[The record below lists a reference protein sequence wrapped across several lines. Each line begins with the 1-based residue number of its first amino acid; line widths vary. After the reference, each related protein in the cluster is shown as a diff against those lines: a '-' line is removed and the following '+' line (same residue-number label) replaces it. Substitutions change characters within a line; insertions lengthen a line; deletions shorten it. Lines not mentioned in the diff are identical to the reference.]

1 MKPER
6 WQRLDEL
13 FHLALEREADARSSF
28 VAQETAGDEDLRRE
42 LDSMLLHFE
51 QSNSFIETPAYAVAA
66 EQIVENESPEQ
77 LIGSTLG
84 PYRILD
90 VLGKGG
96 MGVVYRAVDEE
107 LQRKVALKFLHSQLT
122 GDKSRI
128 LRFKQEARAA
138 SALNHPNILT
148 VFAIGEINGRHY
160 ISTELVE
167 GETLRELMKSGQ
179 LSLGQIIG
187 VASQISS
194 ALASAHA
201 AGIMHR
207 DIKPENIMLRPDGYL
222 KVLDFGVAKLIEPSI
237 SGSELST
244 LINTEQGTIIGTI
257 QYMSPEQARGLAV
270 DARTDIW
277 SLGVVLFEML
287 AGHPPF
293 EGKTKSDVMVA
304 ILEHDPP
311 ALANLHA
318 GTSDAIQRIVTRALR
333 KERQNRYQ
341 SAEELLTDL
350 GELEQSDANVY
361 LERPRLPNVN
371 RYLVAE
377 TAKQRAKATDDPGA
391 IRPAF
396 SAEYIVSEIKQH
408 KLRVGA
414 LLAVLALVL
423 TSASFGILRYLEH
436 SRPVEQLQTMSMSRL
451 TTSGK
456 ARGAAISPDGKYVAY
471 VKHDDGHRSLWL
483 RQVGTASD
491 IQIASQVDAGGLMFS
506 PDGAYLYY
514 RNFFGDLSRMHVLGG
529 ASNLLLKG
537 VNSSIAFSPDGY
549 RFAFLRANN
558 AGTEGM
564 SLLVANADGTGEML
578 LASRKHPESFD
589 QAVAWS
595 PDGKVIACGVTYTG
609 AQGTYMSVVQ
619 VQVESG
625 KTEAITSQRW
635 LEVKDLTWLSDGS
648 GLLVIVAE
656 QGSLFQ
662 QKIWKISYPNGE
674 VRRLTND
681 LGTYNGLSMTADS
694 RTLVTIEEGLAANI
708 WVTRDGESARA
719 RQVTS
724 RMAKYLGVS
733 WTPDGRLV
741 YSSDS
746 SGNWDIW
753 IKGTGK
759 DEERQ
764 LTSNQ
769 SANVLASVSPDGK
782 YVLFTSNRSG
792 NLNIWRM
799 NIDGGNAK
807 QLTDGNHDYA
817 SSCSPDGQWV
827 VYVHHA
833 SGRQSVWKVSIDG
846 GRPVQLTNEDSESPV
861 FSPDGKLIACSYG
874 NNKVA
879 VIPADGGKPL
889 QIFNIPTP
897 FIVEPG
903 FQWTP
908 DGRALIYVQTREGVS
923 NIWSQP
929 VEGGPPKQLTDF
941 KSDEIF
947 SFALTR
953 DGDFAISR
961 GTETGDVVLMSN
973 LRQQLL
979 TRSIK

>member
-28 VAQETAGDEDLRRE
+28 VAQATAGDEDLRRE

-66 EQIVENESPEQ
+66 EEIVEDESPER
-77 LIGSTLG
+77 LIGTTLG

-107 LQRKVALKFLHSQLT
+107 LQRKVALKFLHTELT
-122 GDKSRI
+122 ADKSRI

-148 VFAIGEINGRHY
+148 VFAIGEVDGRHY

-167 GETLRELMKSGQ
+167 GETLRELMKSRQ
-179 LSLGQIIG
+179 LSLSQILS

-194 ALASAHA
+194 ALGSAHA

-207 DIKPENIMLRPDGYL
+207 DIKPENIMMRPDGYL
-222 KVLDFGVAKLIEPSI
+222 KVLDFGIAKLIEPSI
-237 SGSELST
+237 SDSELST

-304 ILEHDPP
+304 ILEHEPP
-311 ALANLHA
+311 ALQNLNA
-318 GTSDAIQRIVTRALR
+318 GTADAIQRIVTKALR
-333 KERQNRYQ
+333 KDRQERYQ
-341 SAEELLTDL
+341 STEELLADL
-350 GELEQSDANVY
+350 RGFEQSEASVY
-361 LERPRLPNVN
+361 LERSLLPNVN
-371 RYLVAE
+371 RHLVAE
-377 TAKQRAKATDDPGA
+377 TARQRAKATDDPGA

-414 LLAVLALVL
+414 VLAVLALVL
-423 TSASFGILRYLEH
+423 TSASFWIFRYIER
-436 SRPVEQLQTMSMSRL
+436 SQPAGQLQTMSLSRL

-471 VKHDDGHRSLWL
+471 VKHDDGRRSLWV
-483 RQVGTASD
+483 RQVGTTSD
-491 IQIASQVDAGGLMFS
+491 IQISSQIDAGGLVFS
-506 PDGAYLYY
+506 PDGAHLYY
-514 RNFFGDLSRMHVLGG
+514 RNFFGDLSRMHMLGG

-537 VNSSIAFSPDGY
+537 VNSSIAFSPDGK

-564 SLLVANADGTGEML
+564 SLLVANADGTGEGQ
-578 LASRKHPESFD
+578 LASRQHPESFD

-595 PDGKVIACGVTYTG
+595 PDGKVIACGVRHTD

-619 VQVESG
+619 VHVESG
-625 KTEAITSQRW
+625 QTEAITRERW
-635 LEVKDLTWLSDGS
+635 LEVTDLVWLSDGT
-648 GLLVIVAE
+648 GLLVVVAE
-656 QGSLFQ
+656 QGSLLL
-662 QKIWKISYPNGE
+662 QKIWKISYLNGE
-674 VRRLTND
+674 ASRLTND
-681 LGTYNGLSMTADS
+681 LGTYYGLSMTADS
-694 RTLVTIEEGLAANI
+694 KTLVTIEEGRAANI
-708 WVTRDGESARA
+708 WVTRDGDSATA
-719 RQVTS
+719 RQVTP
-724 RMAKYLGVS
+724 RTGKYLGVS
-733 WTPDGRLV
+733 WTPDGKLV
-741 YSSDS
+741 YSSDA

-753 IKGTGK
+753 TKGTSEG
-759 DEERQ
+759 DERQ

-769 SANVLASVSPDGK
+769 NANIFPSVSPDGR

-792 NLNIWRM
+792 NVNVWRM

-807 QLTDGNHDYA
+807 QLTDGNYDYA

-827 VYVHHA
+827 VYVHQA
-833 SGRQSVWKVSIDG
+833 SCRPSLWKVSIDG
-846 GRPVQLTNEDSESPV
+846 GQPVQLTNENSGSPV

-879 VIPADGGKPL
+879 IIPADGGQPL
-889 QIFNIPTP
+889 KTFDIPTP
-897 FIVEPG
+897 FGLEPG

-908 DGRALIYVQTREGVS
+908 DARALTYVETRDGVS
-923 NIWSQP
+923 NIWSLP
-929 VEGGPPKQLTDF
+929 VAGGPPKQLTDF
-941 KSDEIF
+941 KSEEIF
-947 SFALTR
+947 SFALSR
-953 DGDFAISR
+953 DRQLAISR
-961 GTETGDVVLMSN
+961 GMETGDVVLITN
-973 LRQQLL
+973 LR
-979 TRSIK
+979 

>member
-1 MKPER
+1 MKRER
-6 WQRLDEL
+6 WQKLDEL

-28 VAQETAGDEDLRRE
+28 VAQATAGDEDLRRE

-66 EQIVENESPEQ
+66 EEIVEHESPEQ
-77 LIGSTLG
+77 LIGTTLG

-96 MGVVYRAVDEE
+96 MGVVYRALDEE
-107 LQRKVALKFLHSQLT
+107 LQRKVALKFLHPELT

-148 VFAIGEINGRHY
+148 VFAIGEIDGRHY

-167 GETLRELMKSGQ
+167 GETLRELMKSRQ
-179 LSLGQIIG
+179 MSLSQILS

-222 KVLDFGVAKLIEPSI
+222 KVLDFGIAKLIEPSI
-237 SGSELST
+237 SDSELST

-304 ILEHDPP
+304 ILEHEPP
-311 ALANLHA
+311 ALSNLNT
-318 GTSDAIQRIVTRALR
+318 GKSDAIQRIVTKAITKDR
-333 KERQNRYQ
+333 EDRYQ
-341 SAEELLTDL
+341 SAEELLNDL
-350 GELEQSDANVY
+350 RDFEQSEASVY
-361 LERPRLPNVN
+361 LERPLLPNVN
-371 RYLVAE
+371 RHLVAE
-377 TAKQRAKATDDPGA
+377 TAKQRTKATDDPGA
-391 IRPAF
+391 IRAAS

-408 KLRVGA
+408 KLRAGG
-414 LLAVLALVL
+414 VLAALALIL
-423 TSASFGILRYLEH
+423 TSASFGVLRYIER
-436 SRPVEQLQTMSMSRL
+436 SKPAGQLQTMNMSRL

-471 VKHDDGHRSLWL
+471 VKQDDGSRSLWL
-483 RQVGTASD
+483 RQVGTTND
-491 IQIASQVDAGGLMFS
+491 IQISSQIDGGGLVFS

-537 VNSSIAFSPDGY
+537 VTSSVSFSPDGK
-549 RFAFLRANN
+549 RFAFLRAI
-558 AGTEGM
+558 AGTEEM

-578 LASRKHPESFD
+578 LASRKHPESFA

-595 PDGKVIACGVTYTG
+595 PDGKVIACGVTHSD

-619 VQVESG
+619 VRVESG
-625 KTEAITSQRW
+625 QTEAITSERW
-635 LEVKDLTWLSDGS
+635 FEVTALTWLSDGS
-648 GLLVIVAE
+648 GLLVMVAE
-656 QGSLFQ
+656 RGSLFQ
-662 QKIWKISYPNGE
+662 QKIWKIPYPNGE
-674 VRRLTND
+674 ARRLTND
-681 LGTYNGLSMTADS
+681 LATYNGLSITADS
-694 RTLVTIEEGLAANI
+694 KTLVTMEEGLALNI
-708 WVTRDGESARA
+708 WVTRDGERAKA
-719 RQVTS
+719 RQVTQ
-724 RMAKYLGVS
+724 RTGKYLGVS

-741 YSSDS
+741 YSSDA

-753 IKGTGK
+753 TKGTSEG
-759 DEERQ
+759 DERQ

-769 SANVLASVSPDGK
+769 NANVLPSVSPDGR

-792 NLNIWRM
+792 NFNIWRM
-799 NIDGGNAK
+799 DIDGGNAK
-807 QLTDGNHDYA
+807 QLTHGNYDYA
-817 SSCSPDGQWV
+817 SSWSPDGRWV
-827 VYVHHA
+827 VYVQQA
-833 SGRQSVWKVSIDG
+833 AGQQSVWRVSIDG
-846 GRPVQLTNEDSESPV
+846 GQPLQLTNVDSESPV

-874 NNKVA
+874 NKVA
-879 VIPADGGKPL
+879 IIPADGGQPL
-889 QIFNIPTP
+889 KTFDIPTP
-897 FIVEPG
+897 FIIEPG

-908 DGRALIYVQTREGVS
+908 DGRALTYVDTRGGVS

-929 VEGGPPKQLTDF
+929 VVGGPRKQITDF
-941 KSDEIF
+941 KSDEIA
-947 SFALTR
+947 SFALSR
-953 DGDFAISR
+953 DGQFAISR
-961 GTETGDVVLMSN
+961 GTETGDVVLITN
-973 LRQQLL
+973 LR
-979 TRSIK
+979 